1 MKDASSE
8 TIVERMLLVL
18 NSKNDAAIAQAVGV
32 TPQAV
37 SEAKKKKIPP
47 AWSITIAEKYQVSLD
62 WLLFGRGTMRRNQEQ
77 TAQMLESGELV
88 DETGAKMLF
97 VPMVEARLSAGH
109 GSLETS
115 ADVHGMYA
123 FRAGFLRRRGNP
135 AHMVML
141 RVTGDSMTPE
151 IKNRDVVLIDQSQ
164 KDLRPG
170 YIYAVGVEEMVYLK
184 VVDAK
189 PGQVILSSYNKGYE
203 PLVIDMLDDSESRIR
218 IIGRA
223 LWACRDLS

>member
-1 MKDASSE
+1 MK
-8 TIVERMLLVL
+8 IGER
-18 NSKNDAAIAQAVGV
+18 IAQLRG
-32 TPQAV
+32 
-37 SEAKKKKIPP
+37 KIPRDEFVEGLDIHAQTLYTYEKGKRQP
-47 AWSITIAEKYQVSLD
+47 EIVTINKICKKYNVSAD
-62 WLLFGRGTMRRNQEQ
+62 WLISGTLPMRRGDALPEQ
-77 TAQMLESGELV
+77 PKEEDSELV
-88 DETGAKMLF
+88 DETGAKMLY

-135 AHMVML
+135 AHMVMM
-141 RVTGDSMTPE
+141 RVTGDSMAPKIE
-151 IKNRDVVLIDQSQ
+151 NRDVVLVDQSQ
-164 KDLRPG
+164 RDLRPG

-189 PGQVILSSYNKGYE
+189 PGQVILSSYNKEYE
-203 PLVIDMLDDSESRIR
+203 PLVIDMLDDGESRIR

-223 LWACRDLS
+223 IWACRELS